1 LAGTERR
8 SRVFR
13 RICSQR
19 SPQVIKQVSAG
30 LLRSVSGIT
39 FAGTVETGF
48 AAFVIVLRADL
59 AQR

>member
-1 LAGTERR
+1 
-8 SRVFR
+8 
-13 RICSQR
+13 
-19 SPQVIKQVSAG
+19 VIKQVSAG

-39 FAGTVETGF
+39 FAGTVETDF